1 MKDFESFLNKQTIDK
16 TYLTE
21 GFVDLSEDQE
31 NTIKM
36 RSKRISQTFLDE
48 VERLINSGGVSK
60 DRFDNYPLPDI
71 FKVALENIAAKEG
84 VTDPKAYKNL
94 KKF

>member
-36 RSKRISQTFLDE
+36 RSRRISQTFLDE
-48 VERLINSGGVSK
+48 VERLINSGGVAK
-60 DRFDNYPLPDI
+60 DKFDNYPLPDI

-84 VTDPKAYKNL
+84 VTDPKAYKHL